1 MGVVRISRGGKD
13 TSRMISLGLLLI
25 GLVLVQA
32 GHHNHVLSDHFIE
45 KINSAHK
52 HLPPAKPTLLGGE
65 GVPENFDPREKWP
78 ECPTIREIRDQGGC
92 GSCWAFGAVTAMSDR
107 ICIHSKGEQHVHVS
121 SENLLSC
128 CYSCGFGC
136 NGGFP
141 GAAWSFWTR
150 KGLVSGGQYGTHQG
164 CQPYEIEPCE
174 HHVNGTRGPCKE
186 GGRTPKC
193 HKTCENTEFKVPYEK
208 DKSYGQKSYSIRRDV
223 GQIQLELMTNGPV
236 EAAFTVLRTSPTTS
250 PASTSMLR
258 ASLLVDTPS
267 ESWAGVSRREPL
279 TGWWLT
285 LGTMTGATR
294 APSRSSGART
304 TVALRAEWWL
314 DSQRFRS

>member
-1 MGVVRISRGGKD
+1 MGGRISRGGKD
-13 TSRMISLGLLLI
+13 TSRMISLGLLLV

-45 KINSAHK
+45 KINSANSTWRAGRNFHPETSHNFLRTLMGVHPMAHK

-141 GAAWSFWTR
+141 GAAWSFWSR

-174 HHVNGTRGPCKE
+174 HHVSGTRGPC
-186 GGRTPKC
+186 
-193 HKTCENTEFKVPYEK
+193 
-208 DKSYGQKSYSIRRDV
+208 
-223 GQIQLELMTNGPV
+223 
-236 EAAFTVLRTSPTTS
+236 
-250 PASTSMLR
+250 
-258 ASLLVDTPS
+258 
-267 ESWAGVSRREPL
+267 RRE
-279 TGWWLT
+279 
-285 LGTMTGATR
+285 GALQNVTNPARMRSSRFPTRRTR
-294 APSRSSGART
+294 ATGRRATQSSATWARSS
-304 TVALRAEWWL
+304 L
-314 DSQRFRS
+314 S